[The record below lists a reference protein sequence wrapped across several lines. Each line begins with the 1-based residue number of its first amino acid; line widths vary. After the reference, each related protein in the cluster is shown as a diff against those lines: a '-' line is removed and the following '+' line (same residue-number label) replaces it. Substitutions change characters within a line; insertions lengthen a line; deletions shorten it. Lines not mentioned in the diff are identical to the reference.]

1 MHASVILVLLAL
13 AAGGQQKPQPKPQTP
28 PQTKPQTKPQTSP
41 QTKPQTQTH
50 VQNKVFIGDAY
61 LVVIPVSVKRST
73 WYGGSKPDL
82 AVTKDDVTIVI
93 DNRTFAP
100 RRVEPDKTRPGY
112 YLVSFN
118 PPPDMRDQKPRQ
130 AEIKIKKASIKTTLS
145 F

>member
-13 AAGGQQKPQPKPQTP
+13 AAGGQQKPQPKQQPQP
-28 PQTKPQTKPQTSP
+28 P
-41 QTKPQTQTH
+41 
-50 VQNKVFIGDAY
+50 VQNKVFTGDAY
-61 LVVIPVSVKRST
+61 LVVIPVSVMRRT

-82 AVTKDDVTIVI
+82 AVTRENVTIVI
-93 DNRTFAP
+93 DNKRFAP
-100 RRVEPDKTRPGY
+100 RRIEADKTRPGY

-118 PPPDMRDQKPRQ
+118 PPLEMRDQKPRQ